1 MQLGGSPHYPTRLI
15 CQTLRFEAEKGFIHE
30 AATRYE
36 ETNLKSASLC
46 TGRGGAVGCLWT
58 KEAGWFG
65 TKVGVE

>member
-1 MQLGGSPHYPTRLI
+1 MRLGGSPHYPTRFV

-36 ETNLKSASLC
+36 ETNLKSASLW
-46 TGRGGAVGCLWT
+46 TGRRGAVGYLWA
-58 KEAGWFG
+58 KEAGWFR